1 MHNLLEGFHCSV
13 HIGRAKSH
21 FNKMLSSM
29 NWDAAD
35 RKYVSES
42 FLRMSGRK
50 PRLHEYQL

>member
-21 FNKMLSSM
+21 LNKMLSSM